1 MNYVPI
7 LVALGILSYSEV
19 NADELQAQLINIAAQ
34 EAQIANIGAN
44 KLMML
49 YGTENPIPIINRWNQ
64 IERRPSLTD
73 AQIVQI
79 NELESQKQK
88 LLQGQMQK

>member
-1 MNYVPI
+1 MSYASLLLAI
-7 LVALGILSYSEV
+7 GIVTANEV
-19 NADELQAQLINIAAQ
+19 YADDLQTQLINIAAQ

-49 YGTENPIPIINRWNQ
+49 YGTQNPIPIINRWNQ

-73 AQIVQI
+73 EQISQI
-79 NELESQKQK
+79 NELESRKQQ
-88 LLQGQMQK
+88 LLQVHK